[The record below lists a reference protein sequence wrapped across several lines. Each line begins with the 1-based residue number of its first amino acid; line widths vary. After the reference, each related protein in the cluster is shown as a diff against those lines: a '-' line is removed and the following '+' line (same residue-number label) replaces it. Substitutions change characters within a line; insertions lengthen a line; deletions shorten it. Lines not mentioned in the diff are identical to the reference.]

1 MTGMHIRLYRHDTAG
16 DFIDIDDR
24 TGAWCAAPQDPD
36 NPPLIGAMPVTM
48 RVGQEI
54 RGSYTTEN
62 ERRCCLYWNDEREL
76 VFRTHYGRRL
86 CLFRYEA
93 DGTLT
98 DLAPDLQV
106 QLEPATYGDGREMQ
120 GMSVFSLH
128 DPVQGTLYEITY
140 DSLSYVRMFG
150 IASML
155 TFIPDEELGDF
166 DFFVGAKRAV
176 EELRNTT
183 GRTAMAG

>member
-24 TGAWCAAPQDPD
+24 TGACCAAPQDPD

-76 VFRTHYGRRL
+76 VFRTHDGRRL

-120 GMSVFSLH
+120 GMSVFSLC